1 MLRISEMIQLGQ
13 EKLLEKLG
21 DRAFFESRLLAAKAT
36 GFEIEQL
43 ILRSEESVSEVQL
56 NLFNNFIDR
65 RLQSEPMAYIL
76 EEKEF
81 FKRKFQVGPGV
92 LIPRPETELLVELTL
107 SWMAEK
113 ATALRVAELGLGSGC
128 LLFSIALER
137 QDFKDEFYGWEN
149 SPEAI
154 NYAKKNQKRW
164 SLDQVKIFEADFS
177 EIQNQRD
184 FDVILSNP
192 PYIPSSELSQLAP
205 EIQVYEPRRA
215 LDGGEMGLEFYRKI
229 YQEAWPKLRSGGLLG
244 LETHNEKQ
252 RELLLRDIF
261 VSHVKKH
268 WIEDCHLL
276 IEKKD

>member
-1 MLRISEMIQLGQ
+1 MIQLGQ

-36 GFEIEQL
+36 GFEIEKL
-43 ILRSEESVSEVQL
+43 ILRSEEIVSEIQL

-92 LIPRPETELLVELTL
+92 LIPRPETELLVELSL

-137 QDFKDEFYGWEN
+137 QSFKDEFYGWEN
-149 SPEAI
+149 SSEAV

-192 PYIPSSELSQLAP
+192 PYIPSNELSELTP
-205 EIQVYEPRRA
+205 EIQVYEPRQA
-215 LDGGEMGLEFYRKI
+215 LDGGEMGLEYYRKI
-229 YQEAWPKLRSGGLLG
+229 YREAWPKLRSGGLLG
-244 LETHNEKQ
+244 LETHHEKQ

-261 VSHVKKH
+261 VSDVKKH
-268 WIEDCHLL
+268 WIEDCHLM

>member
-36 GFEIEQL
+36 GFEIEKL
-43 ILRSEESVSEVQL
+43 ILRSEEIVSEIQL

-92 LIPRPETELLVELTL
+92 LIPRPETELLVELSL

-137 QDFKDEFYGWEN
+137 QSFKDEFYGWEN
-149 SPEAI
+149 SSEAV

-192 PYIPSSELSQLAP
+192 PYIPSNELSELTP
-205 EIQVYEPRRA
+205 EIQVYEPRQA
-215 LDGGEMGLEFYRKI
+215 LDGGEMGLEYYRKI
-229 YQEAWPKLRSGGLLG
+229 YREAWPKLRSGGLLG
-244 LETHNEKQ
+244 LETHHEKQ

-261 VSHVKKH
+261 VSDVKKH
-268 WIEDCHLL
+268 WIEDCHLM

>member
-1 MLRISEMIQLGQ
+1 MLRISEMIRLGQ

-21 DRAFFESRLLAAKAT
+21 DRAFFESRLLAAKAI

-43 ILRSEESVSEVQL
+43 ILRSDERVSEIQL

-107 SWMAEK
+107 RWMAEK
-113 ATALRVAELGLGSGC
+113 KTALRVAELGLGSGC

-137 QDFKDEFYGWEN
+137 KNRNDEFCGWEN
-149 SPEAI
+149 SPDAI

-164 SLDQVKIFEADFS
+164 SLDRVKIFEADFS
-177 EIQNQRD
+177 EIQNQSD

-192 PYIPSSELSQLAP
+192 PYIPSHELLELAP

-215 LDGGEMGLEFYRKI
+215 LDGGETGLEFYRKI
-229 YQEAWPKLRSGGLLG
+229 FQEAWPKLRPGGLLG

-252 RELLLRDIF
+252 RDLLLSDIF